1 MRTLLFSHLNMSSL
15 NTLEKYKKDMENL
28 REIFSIQV
36 AAPNCL
42 GTDSIG
48 WKMMLQNVRADTLSR
63 ETWRSA
69 MNT

>member
-1 MRTLLFSHLNMSSL
+1 MSSL
-15 NTLEKYKKDMENL
+15 KTLEKYKKDMENL
-28 REIFSIQV
+28 IEIFSIQV

-48 WKMMLQNVRADTLSR
+48 WNMMLQNVRADTLSR
-63 ETWRSA
+63 ETWRSG